1 MASKYRQLVV
11 ESHPILRD
19 LAVSEEQTSGE
30 LISAS
35 ASGELAF
42 CLHNRRDVK
51 IEHLDPSQPSPNARL
66 GDISLSAPATDLAFA
81 PLVASLLAIG
91 TQDSSVKLWSAGVE
105 TSALSAAGALVSQ
118 VKWHPSSSNLLAVSS
133 GPNLQVFDVSQAKP
147 IAASASSA
155 SPIMSV
161 SWNLDGSLLFVSS
174 PNTKQLSAVDPRQGL
189 EPVVLVSNTHAGTKF
204 LTCEFAGDME
214 LVSCGQNSN
223 RDREVALW
231 DIRSGK
237 QSLYRSRIDSSQ
249 NYLRAQ
255 VDLDT
260 NLVYF
265 MGHQDANIRVYEKSV
280 GSGANGA
287 ALAPLGNFTLNGPS
301 ASVCLAPKQMLHH
314 NEFEVDRLLR
324 FGVKSVQQVSI
335 RIPRKPLSAYEDL
348 FPPTR
353 SNIIEALTVNEY
365 VAGRNAPPV
374 KMDMFAP
381 VVVAPSPIVV
391 ETALEE
397 EEPTLQDP
405 GRFSKF
411 LGFQAKM
418 KYNKIVQSN
427 KDQSLFGITP
437 GDFPGDANLLA
448 CSSQFVALPWKS
460 IAGGAVYIKS
470 TTPESFQGKLK
481 GEPILVQSHGD
492 KVSCIQFSELDQT
505 LLATGGEDACV
516 RVYRVPESGINS
528 QGDAT
533 KLVES
538 SIRLQG
544 HRLGL
549 RGVSFHRVCANL
561 LTTFASDETVKIWDV
576 ESGAELVDLSGMPAV
591 GNVDW
596 SYNGNLLAIA
606 CKDSSVRVVDPRAP
620 ASTKQLLTIPQ
631 THEGLKASRVCWLD
645 TNTLLTTGFGKTGDR
660 QFRLWD
666 LKTALGNGNVSSYLS
681 TSLLDPGSGVMVPT
695 FVEDNGVVVMAA
707 KGEMSIRVFE
717 VEGLSNAASTDKYVM
732 HKCNEF
738 RATGEA
744 SLGMAFLPR
753 RQVNYQKAEWLSG
766 YRLTAQAVETLSF
779 QVPRSLEIQG
789 YFYDDL
795 YPPARSGLAAIKSP
809 KEWVAGKR
817 VDAPLLMNLNV
828 LGLKVLSE
836 RPAAEAH
843 ATIKRGAASVEKMK
857 KEQDERERKELE
869 KQEALARMQ
878 RLAVQHEKYNPNLSQ
893 SGQGHGGAT
902 QYAVDVGPSDVQEDE
917 WDD

>member
-11 ESHPILRD
+11 ESHPIFRD

-30 LISAS
+30 LLSAS

-42 CLHNRRDVK
+42 CLHNRKDVK
-51 IEHLDPSQPSPNARL
+51 IEHLDPSQPSPGARL
-66 GDISLSAPATDLAFA
+66 GDLSLSAPATDLAFA

-91 TQDSSVKLWSAGVE
+91 TQDGSVKLWSAGAE
-105 TSALSAAGALVSQ
+105 TSALLTPAASSISQ
-118 VKWHPSSSNLLAVSS
+118 VKWHPSSANLLAVSS
-133 GPNLQVFDVSQAKP
+133 GPNLQVLDVSSQAKP
-147 IAASASSA
+147 VATAGASS

-161 SWNLDGSLLFVSS
+161 SWNLDGSALFVSS
-174 PNTKQLSAVDPRQGL
+174 PNTKQLSVVDPRQGS

-255 VDLDT
+255 VDLDI

-265 MGHQDANIRVYEKSV
+265 TGHQDANLRVYEKAGGV
-280 GSGANGA
+280 
-287 ALAPLGNFTLNGPS
+287 LAPLGNFTLNGPS
-301 ASVCLAPKQMLHH
+301 ASACLAPKQTLRHG
-314 NEFEVDRLLR
+314 EFEIDRLVR
-324 FGVKSVQQVSI
+324 FGPKSVQHVSV
-335 RIPRKPLSAYEDL
+335 RIPRKPQSAYEDL
-348 FPPTR
+348 FPLVR
-353 SNIIEALTVNEY
+353 SSTVEALTVNEY
-365 VAGRNAPPV
+365 VARRNAPPV
-374 KMDMFAP
+374 RVDLFAP
-381 VVVAPSPIVV
+381 AVVVAAPSPAVV
-391 ETALEE
+391 AVEETQE
-397 EEPTLQDP
+397 EEPTSQDSA
-405 GRFSKF
+405 RFSKF

-448 CSSQFVALPWKS
+448 CSPQFVALPWKS

-470 TTPESFQGKLK
+470 TAPESFQGKLK
-481 GEPILVQSHGD
+481 GEPTLVQGHGD
-492 KVSCIQFSELDQT
+492 KVSCIQFSELDQA

-516 RVYRVPESGINS
+516 RVYRVPESGVNS
-528 QGDAT
+528 PQDAA

-538 SIRLQG
+538 SVRLQG

-549 RGVSFHRVCANL
+549 RGVGFHRVCANL

-576 ESGAELVDLSGMPAV
+576 ESGAELVDLAGMPAA

-620 ASTKQLLTIPQ
+620 SSAKQLPTISQ

-645 TNTLLTTGFGKTGDR
+645 ANTLLTTGFGKTGDR

-666 LKTALGNGNVSSYLS
+666 LKKALGGGVSSYLS
-681 TSLLDPGSGVMVPT
+681 TSLLDAGSGVMVPT

-766 YRLTAQAVETLSF
+766 YRLTSQAVETLSF
-779 QVPRSLEIQG
+779 QVPRSQEIQG

-795 YPPARSGLAAIKSP
+795 FPPARSCVAAISSP
-809 KEWVAGKR
+809 KEWMAGKR

-836 RPAAEAH
+836 RPAAEAN
-843 ATIKRGAASVEKMK
+843 ATTKRSAASVERMK

-902 QYAVDVGPSDVQEDE
+902 QYAVEVGPSDVQEDE
-917 WDD
+917 WED